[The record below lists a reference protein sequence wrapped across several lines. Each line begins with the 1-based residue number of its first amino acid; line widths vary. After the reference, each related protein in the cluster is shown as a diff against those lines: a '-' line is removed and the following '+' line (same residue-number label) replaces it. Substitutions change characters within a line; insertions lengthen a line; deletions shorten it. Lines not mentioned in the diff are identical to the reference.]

1 VNNNKKIAVLFADV
15 CGSTSLFDQLG
26 DVIARHLI
34 TDCIREMTDEVECFE
49 GMLIQTIGDEIMC
62 AFPSAAAAVRAACA
76 IQKRITAKR
85 FENGMNLDVRIG
97 CHYGAV
103 VSEGGDFF
111 GDTVNVAARIASIAK
126 AGKILT
132 SKDLVDALP
141 EELLCKVNPIMSR
154 ELRGKQEEMT
164 IFVVDW
170 SEAGDRTN
178 ISFAPALLNP
188 QITLRLTYGAN
199 VYALHKDKK
208 ALTAGRDD
216 HCDIL
221 VRSSFASRQHARFEL
236 RSGKFYIIDQ
246 STNGSYIRPM
256 QGDVIHISNQ
266 EMILQNSG
274 CISLG
279 QTFSDSPSMFII
291 YSVCT

>member
-1 VNNNKKIAVLFADV
+1 VHDNKKLAVLFADV

-26 DVIARHLI
+26 DVIAKQLI
-34 TDCIREMTDEVECFE
+34 ADCIREMTNEVECFQ
-49 GMLIQTIGDEIMC
+49 GMLIQKIGDEIMC
-62 AFPSAAAAVRAACA
+62 TFPSAAASILAACA
-76 IQKRITAKR
+76 IQNRITDKR
-85 FENGMNLDVRIG
+85 FENGMCLDVRIG
-97 CHYGAV
+97 CHYGDV
-103 VSEGGDFF
+103 ISEDGEIF
-111 GDTVNVAARIASIAK
+111 GDTVNVAARIASLAK

-141 EELLCKVNPIMSR
+141 DDLLRKVNPIMSR
-154 ELRGKQEEMT
+154 ELRGKREEMT
-164 IFVVDW
+164 IYMVDW
-170 SEAGDRTN
+170 SERDDCTN
-178 ISFAPALLNP
+178 ISFAPSLSNP
-188 QITLRLTYGAN
+188 EIMLRLVYGAS

-208 ALTAGRDD
+208 LLTVGRDN

-221 VRSSFASRQHARFEL
+221 VCSSFASRQHARFEL

-246 STNGSYIRPM
+246 STNGSYIRPV
-256 QGDVIHISNQ
+256 QSDVIHISNQ

-279 QTFSDSPSMFII
+279 QTFSDNPAMLIN

>member
-1 VNNNKKIAVLFADV
+1 VRNNKKLAVLFADV

-34 TDCIREMTDEVECFE
+34 TDCIREMTNEVECFQ
-49 GMLIQTIGDEIMC
+49 GMLIETIGDEIMC
-62 AFPSAAAAVRAACA
+62 AFPSAAAAVQAACA

-85 FENGMNLDVRIG
+85 FENGMSLDVRIG
-97 CHYGAV
+97 CHYGNV
-103 VSEGGDFF
+103 VNEGGDFF

-141 EELLCKVNPIMSR
+141 EDLLFKVNPIMSR
-154 ELRGKQEEMT
+154 ELRGKREEMT
-164 IFVVDW
+164 IYMVDW
-170 SEAGDRTN
+170 NEAGDRTN
-178 ISFAPALLNP
+178 ISFAPSLSNP
-188 QITLRLTYGAN
+188 EITLRLIYGAS

-208 ALTAGRDD
+208 LLTAGRDN

-221 VRSSFASRQHARFEL
+221 VCSSFASRQHARFEL

-246 STNGSYIRPM
+246 STNGSYIRPA
-256 QGDVIHISNQ
+256 QSDVIHISNQ

-279 QTFSDSPSMFII
+279 QTFSDNPAMLIN